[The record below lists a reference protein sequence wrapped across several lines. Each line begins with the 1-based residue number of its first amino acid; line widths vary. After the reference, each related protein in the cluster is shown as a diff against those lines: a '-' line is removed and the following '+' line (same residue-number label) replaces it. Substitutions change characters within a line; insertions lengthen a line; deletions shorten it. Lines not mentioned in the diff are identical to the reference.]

1 MIAFRTFYLFDFF
14 LIPLSH
20 LVILSRFFIF
30 FCVLYF
36 SVYFLYSPDN
46 AIAFSS
52 RRTSKI
58 KKFIF
63 FVYWDT
69 RPIF

>member
-1 MIAFRTFYLFDFF
+1 MTIYLFNFF

-20 LVILSRFFIF
+20 LTILSHFFIF

-36 SVYFLYSPDN
+36 SKSIFYIPQTI
-46 AIAFSS
+46 AIALSS

-63 FVYWDT
+63 FVYWGT